1 MLKDKAF
8 KNKADIYL
16 STVNFIFVMKST
28 IFSLSPNRNKFWI
41 AFEEVL
47 YLCKKKFQ
55 VKTSEKWEWKNILVY
70 FWLLSLY
77 DWINTELLMIPARI
91 TEYDTANES
100 LHF

>member
-47 YLCKKKFQ
+47 YLCKKEFQ
-55 VKTSEKWEWKNILVY
+55 VKTSEK
-70 FWLLSLY
+70 
-77 DWINTELLMIPARI
+77 
-91 TEYDTANES
+91 
-100 LHF
+100 